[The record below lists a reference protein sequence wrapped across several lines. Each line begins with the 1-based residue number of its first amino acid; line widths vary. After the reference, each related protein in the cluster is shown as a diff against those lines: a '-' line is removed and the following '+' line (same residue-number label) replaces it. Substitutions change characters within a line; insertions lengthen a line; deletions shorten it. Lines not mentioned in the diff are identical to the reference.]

1 MVHGGAGTGAKG
13 DRQAGGQIPGLL
25 AQAMDRHRAGDLAGA
40 ETLYRR
46 ILALDPA
53 QADALNLCGVACHQQ
68 GRSAEGR
75 VLLERALAARPDDQG
90 SLENLGLLLVQLG
103 DAAAAVP
110 LLRHALRLFP
120 RSVSAWMSLGL
131 AYTELKDHPAAMAA
145 YHSLLDIAPTHVPAL
160 LNLGDLMRQLYDGEG
175 AVIMARRLLALEPA
189 NPRGL
194 MSLANALQ
202 VLGDLPGAEA
212 AFTRALAADPQDPA
226 PRYNRAYVRLA
237 MGQLPGGWADYTSRF
252 VTGNIQ
258 PWRYPDRPQWAGDAL
273 DGRRLMMWR
282 EQGLGDEF
290 MFSPLYVPA
299 LRAAL
304 GGAAGGSVVIL
315 TEPRLIGLM
324 SRYLRREVPDLAG
337 RVELRPEPLGGNDFD
352 VHLPAGGLPA
362 LFGARLRDYAGRDG
376 GWLAADPQVVARWRQ
391 RLADLGPG
399 LKIGM
404 CWTSGIKAPH
414 RDPNYLGLT
423 RWAPLL
429 SLPGITWVDLQYS
442 DVTAERRAAA
452 EQGLR
457 LPHRFTD
464 LDQRNDIEGVAA
476 LISALDMVITAPT
489 SVGELAGALGVP
501 IWRMEL
507 PGDWSMLGTRV
518 RPWYPAMRIFPA
530 ETVADALDQVR
541 AALLALSNFGIQT
554 NAPGAAPRA
563 MSRPPDLPT
572 LAQAYDLLTAG
583 RATEA
588 VAALDALIAWGELTP
603 AARGQALHLLGL
615 ARFHAG
621 DAAGAVPAIVQALAL
636 LPPEQSAMPANNL
649 GNVLRQLG
657 RLAEAEAA
665 YRRALAQDPALAAAA
680 SNLGAL
686 LRDRGDLAGAEAAL
700 LHALR
705 LAPEQAETLVNLAGT
720 MTALGAPWQA
730 ESLARRAV
738 ALAPGMA
745 HAHGNL
751 GTALVA
757 QGRLADGTRHLA
769 AAGALDA
776 GEPLIQFNLG
786 LARLAQGDLAAGW
799 QGYARRDLGGAA
811 GPLPAPP
818 WRGQDLAG
826 RTLLVRREQGLGDEL
841 LFASLYPDLAAQVG
855 RLVIDCDPRLA
866 ALFARAFPGAVIAP
880 AGRVL
885 DGGGAPVPDAALS
898 AGDLPALLRPDLASF
913 AGGPTAYLTADPAL
927 VALWA
932 RRLAALGRGLKVGL
946 CWRSG
951 LRTEERGRLLYPQLD
966 EWDPLLRLPHVHFVS
981 LQYDGAAAE
990 PELVAAEARLGIRI
1004 HRWPDLDLRDDLD
1017 GVAALIS
1024 GLDLVVTAG
1033 TAVSELA
1040 GALGVPCWRL
1050 GATFEW
1056 TRLGSGARPWFPAQQ
1071 PFFPPEG
1078 EVIGVVLP
1086 HLAWRL
1092 AGLAR
1097 AAVAVADGPAPSPPA
1112 PSPDTLYADGL
1123 AARDA
1128 GRVDLAVER
1137 LGQAADAGHAGALA
1151 ALAGLLRREER
1162 WAAAADRYRQLLRL
1176 RADNAEALSG
1186 LGLALQGLG
1195 QGADA
1200 LRCHDRAVQLA
1211 PDRAALHANRGLTLT
1226 ALGNDEAAAEAQR
1239 RATEADPG
1247 WVGGWVNL
1255 GVALAR
1261 LNRPDAALE
1270 AFHRALA
1277 IEPASAAAL
1286 SGLANLRL
1294 LLGQPETAAAHLR
1307 AVLTQQPDDAD
1318 THLNLGRALFDL
1330 RLVEEARDH
1339 YRRALALRPGWA
1351 KARVNLSMLALELG
1365 DLEAG
1370 WHDYPA
1376 RFAVPDSTARRD
1388 LVLPAWTGG
1397 DLRDRALLVWGE
1409 QGLGDEILFASCLPG
1424 LLRWLGARG
1433 CRRLVVEVD
1442 ARLAGLLSRA
1452 LQPQVPAGL
1461 DLVVRGRTDTPRDAD
1476 MHVPLGGLPALLR
1489 HSLGDFPADPPP
1501 WLHSD
1506 AQRAAFWRGRLAAL
1520 GPGLKVGLCWRSGLR
1535 DLGRQN
1541 LYLTLMQ
1548 MVPLLTV
1555 PDVHFVVLQYDAR
1568 AGDAAAEMAEV
1579 AAATGVTL
1587 HLWDDLD
1594 LRDDQEGVAALM
1606 AGLDLV
1612 VSAGTAVGELSA
1624 ALDVPTWRFQHMPAW
1639 ASLGTGARP
1648 WFQAQRQWFSGWG
1661 PPEVV
1666 VPAMRAALL
1675 RLRAETAAGPPMD
1688 NPATVEAGMAAHRAG
1703 DLAGAEA
1710 AYRSVLARAPGD
1722 VDALHLLGV
1731 VMVQDGR
1738 VDEGV
1743 GLLRR
1748 AVAADPA
1755 FAQAHNSLGGALRA
1769 GGDLSGAL
1777 SAFSRATELMPD
1789 YVEAWGNLAGVHVE
1803 LRAWDAALAA
1813 AGRALAL
1820 RSGYAK
1826 ALVEQARALAGLR
1839 RTAEGLAAAR
1849 AAVAAEET
1857 PYTLTNLGLAL
1868 GAEEMWGLARAC
1880 HERALALDPTY
1891 VEAANN
1897 LALTWLGERG
1907 PTRDAIHQTQGRARA
1922 GFQRALALRPDF
1934 AAARYNLAILDLAE
1948 GRLPAGW
1955 SGYQARFDAGQAL
1968 PDRRFPQPRWQ
1979 GEALGRRRLLVWREQ
1994 GLGDELLFASLYR
2007 DLIAAHPEASFVLE
2021 CDARLA
2027 GYFTRAFIAPG
2038 SDRVTVAPDFITAA
2052 AAGADLHIPAGS
2064 LPQVLRGDLGA
2075 FTGQAYLVPDPARLA
2090 AWRARVDALGPGLRV
2105 GLCWQSMVRDLDRD
2119 SAYTRLADWAPLLRL
2134 PGVIPVMLQYG
2145 AVEEEVRAVEAALG
2159 VTLHRWADT
2168 DLRQDLEA
2176 AGALTSCLDLVVTAP
2191 TSVGELAGA
2200 LGVPVWRVGTR
2211 MDWSMLGTAVRPW
2224 FAAMAV
2230 VPAPADGRAADVVPT
2245 VAAAVDRLRGGA
2257 PAPSQPPS
2265 SDVDGLLAAAAA
2277 RHQAGDA
2284 AGALASYRAVLDRQP
2299 DQPVALHLLGLA
2311 LAQLG
2316 RAEAGLPFLRRAV
2329 EVAPGYAAAQSN
2341 LGNVLQTLGRAAE
2354 AEGHY
2359 RLALDAEPDRPD
2371 VLTNLGNA
2379 LLAQGRA
2386 AEAAACQERALQLAP
2401 DLTAAASN
2409 LGTALLALDRPA
2421 AAIDAFRRALGG
2433 TLLPREVPDTQDPVV
2448 IDALC
2453 GLGEALRRAGDIFA
2467 GPPWL
2472 ERAVALAPDQATAW
2486 NNRGRCLN
2494 DAGRYAAAGDSYARA
2509 IELDPALAT
2518 ARFNRGLVDLQLG
2531 TLDRGWQGYA
2541 WRFAAEDK
2549 GTAPRFD
2556 RPAWRGESLAGRTLR
2571 VWHEQ
2576 GLGDE
2581 LLFASLYSA
2590 LAARAADQGATAVLV
2605 ECDPRLAGLLER
2617 SFPTL
2622 RFLSRPRRQG
2632 AAALEPAGADFVA
2645 AAGDL
2650 AALLAPTLANFA
2662 RDGTAAGYLLPDP
2675 VRVAHWRDRLA
2686 ELASGPAL
2694 VVGIAWRSGQLS
2706 TERSRAYSTLA
2717 QWRSI
2722 LSLPGVTAVSL
2733 HYQPAAEEIAALE
2746 RDHGLTV
2753 HRFAD
2758 ADLRDDLETAAAL
2771 TAACDLVIGAATA
2784 VGEMA
2789 GAVGTPCWR
2798 FASRDWTT
2806 LGTPVR
2812 PWFPSH
2818 RLFALEKYQLE
2829 PQLALEAM
2837 AMQLQRLMQ

>member
-1 MVHGGAGTGAKG
+1 M
-13 DRQAGGQIPGLL
+13 
-25 AQAMDRHRAGDLAGA
+25 
-40 ETLYRR
+40 
-46 ILALDPA
+46 
-53 QADALNLCGVACHQQ
+53 
-68 GRSAEGR
+68 
-75 VLLERALAARPDDQG
+75 
-90 SLENLGLLLVQLG
+90 
-103 DAAAAVP
+103 
-110 LLRHALRLFP
+110 
-120 RSVSAWMSLGL
+120 
-131 AYTELKDHPAAMAA
+131 
-145 YHSLLDIAPTHVPAL
+145 
-160 LNLGDLMRQLYDGEG
+160 
-175 AVIMARRLLALEPA
+175 
-189 NPRGL
+189 
-194 MSLANALQ
+194 
-202 VLGDLPGAEA
+202 
-212 AFTRALAADPQDPA
+212 
-226 PRYNRAYVRLA
+226 
-237 MGQLPGGWADYTSRF
+237 
-252 VTGNIQ
+252 
-258 PWRYPDRPQWAGDAL
+258 
-273 DGRRLMMWR
+273 
-282 EQGLGDEF
+282 
-290 MFSPLYVPA
+290 
-299 LRAAL
+299 
-304 GGAAGGSVVIL
+304 
-315 TEPRLIGLM
+315 
-324 SRYLRREVPDLAG
+324 
-337 RVELRPEPLGGNDFD
+337 
-352 VHLPAGGLPA
+352 
-362 LFGARLRDYAGRDG
+362 
-376 GWLAADPQVVARWRQ
+376 
-391 RLADLGPG
+391 
-399 LKIGM
+399 
-404 CWTSGIKAPH
+404 
-414 RDPNYLGLT
+414 
-423 RWAPLL
+423 
-429 SLPGITWVDLQYS
+429 
-442 DVTAERRAAA
+442 
-452 EQGLR
+452 
-457 LPHRFTD
+457 
-464 LDQRNDIEGVAA
+464 
-476 LISALDMVITAPT
+476 
-489 SVGELAGALGVP
+489 
-501 IWRMEL
+501 
-507 PGDWSMLGTRV
+507 
-518 RPWYPAMRIFPA
+518 
-530 ETVADALDQVR
+530 
-541 AALLALSNFGIQT
+541 
-554 NAPGAAPRA
+554 
-563 MSRPPDLPT
+563 
-572 LAQAYDLLTAG
+572 
-583 RATEA
+583 
-588 VAALDALIAWGELTP
+588 AALDALIAWGELAP

-615 ARFHAG
+615 ARFQGG

-657 RLAEAEAA
+657 RLTEAEAA

-705 LAPEQAETLVNLAGT
+705 LAPDRAETLVNLAGT
-720 MTALGAPWQA
+720 LTALGAPWQA

-769 AAGALDA
+769 AAEALDA
-776 GEPLIQFNLG
+776 AQPLIQFNLG

-799 QGYARRDLGGAA
+799 RGYARRDLGGAAA

-841 LFASLYPDLAAQVG
+841 LFASLYPDLAGQVG
-855 RLVIDCDPRLA
+855 RLVIDCDRRLA
-866 ALFARAFPGAVIAP
+866 ALFSRAFPGAVIAP
-880 AGRVL
+880 AGRTL
-885 DGGGAPVPDAALS
+885 DGGDAPVPDAALS

-913 AGGPTAYLTADPAL
+913 IGGPAAYLTADPGLA
-927 VALWA
+927 ALWTG
-932 RRLAALGRGLKVGL
+932 RLAALGPGLKVGV

-990 PELVAAEARLGIRI
+990 PELAAAEARLGIRI
-1004 HRWPDLDLRDDLD
+1004 RRWPDLDLRDDLD

-1056 TRLGSGARPWFPAQQ
+1056 TRLGSGARPWFPAQW
-1071 PFFPPEG
+1071 PVFPPEA

-1092 AGLAR
+1092 ADLAR
-1097 AAVAVADGPAPSPPA
+1097 TTIADGFASSPPA
-1112 PSPDTLYADGL
+1112 PTPDLLYAEGL

-1137 LGQAADAGHAGALA
+1137 LGQAADAGHAGALT

-1176 RADNAEALSG
+1176 RGDNAEALSG

-1226 ALGNDEAAAEAQR
+1226 ALGDDAGAAESQR
-1239 RATEADPG
+1239 RATEVEPG
-1247 WVGGWVNL
+1247 WIGGWVNL
-1255 GVALAR
+1255 GVALTR
-1261 LNRPDAALE
+1261 LNQADAALE
-1270 AFHRALA
+1270 AFDRALA
-1277 IEPASAAAL
+1277 IEPGSAAAL
-1286 SGLANLRL
+1286 MGLANLHQ
-1294 LLGQPETAAAHLR
+1294 LLGNPGAAVVHLR
-1307 AVLTQQPDDAD
+1307 AVLASQPDDAD
-1318 THLNLGRALFDL
+1318 THLNLGRALCDL
-1330 RLVEEARDH
+1330 RLSEEAREH

-1370 WHDYPA
+1370 WRDYPA

-1397 DLRDRALLVWGE
+1397 DVRDRALLVWGE

-1424 LLRWLGARG
+1424 LLPWLGARG

-1442 ARLAGLLSRA
+1442 ARLVSLLSRA
-1452 LQPQVPAGL
+1452 LEPQAPAGL
-1461 DLVVRGRTDTPRDAD
+1461 ELVVRGRTDTPRDAD

-1489 HSLGDFPADPPP
+1489 RALGDFPAEPPVWLRPDP
-1501 WLHSD
+1501 
-1506 AQRAAFWRGRLAAL
+1506 QRASFWRGRLAGL
-1520 GPGLKVGLCWRSGLR
+1520 GPGLKIGLCWRSGLR
-1535 DLGRQN
+1535 SLGRHN

-1548 MVPLLTV
+1548 MAPLLTV
-1555 PDVHFVVLQYDAR
+1555 PDVHFVVLQYDAH
-1568 AGDAAAEMAEV
+1568 AGDAVAEMAEV
-1579 AAATGVTL
+1579 AAATGVPL

-1594 LRDDQEGVAALM
+1594 LRNDQDGVAALM

-1612 VSAGTAVGELSA
+1612 VSAATAVGELSA
-1624 ALDVPTWRFQHMPAW
+1624 ALGVPTWRFQHMPAW
-1639 ASLGTGARP
+1639 AALGTGARP
-1648 WFQAQRQWFSGWG
+1648 WFPAQRQWFSGWG

-1675 RLRAETAAGPPMD
+1675 RLRAEAAPTPPMD
-1688 NPATVEAGMAAHRAG
+1688 MGATVEAGMAAHRAG

-1710 AYRSVLARAPGD
+1710 AYRAVLARAPGD

-1743 GLLRR
+1743 ALLRR
-1748 AVAADPA
+1748 AVAADPT

-1769 GGDLSGAL
+1769 AGDLPGAL
-1777 SAFSRATELMPD
+1777 AAFSRATDLAPD
-1789 YVEAWGNLAGVHVE
+1789 YAEAWGNLAGVQAE
-1803 LRAWDAALAA
+1803 RGAWDAALAA
-1813 AGRALAL
+1813 ADRAVAL
-1820 RSGYAK
+1820 RPGYAK
-1826 ALVEQARALAGLR
+1826 ALVERARALAGLR

-1868 GAEEMWGLARAC
+1868 GTEEMWGPARTC
-1880 HERALALDPTY
+1880 HERALALDPGY

-1907 PTRDAIHQTQGRARA
+1907 PTRDAIRRTQGRARV

-1934 AAARYNLAILDLAE
+1934 PSARYNLAVLDLAE
-1948 GRLPAGW
+1948 GRLAAGW

-1968 PDRRFPQPRWQ
+1968 PDRRFPQARWQ

-2027 GYFTRAFIAPG
+2027 GYFTRAFGGPG
-2038 SDRVTVAPDFITAA
+2038 QDRVTVAPDFITAA
-2052 AAGADLHIPAGS
+2052 AAGADLHIPAGG
-2064 LPQVLRGDLGA
+2064 LAQLLRGGLGA
-2075 FTGQAYLVPDPARLA
+2075 FTGQAYLAPDPARLA
-2090 AWRARVDALGPGLRV
+2090 AWRARVDALGSGLRV

-2145 AVEEEVRAVEAALG
+2145 EVEEEVRAVEAALG

-2176 AGALTSCLDLVVTAP
+2176 AGALTACLDLVVTAP

-2230 VPAPADGRAADVVPT
+2230 VPAPADGRAADT
-2245 VAAAVDRLRGGA
+2245 VATVVAAVDRLRGGA
-2257 PAPSQPPS
+2257 LPPPQPPP
-2265 SDVDGLLAAAAA
+2265 SDVDGPLAAAAA
-2277 RHQAGDA
+2277 RHEAGDA
-2284 AGALASYRAVLDRQP
+2284 AGALPLYRAVLDHQP

-2316 RAEAGLPFLRRAV
+2316 RAEAGLPFLRQAV

-2341 LGNVLQTLGRAAE
+2341 LGNVLQTLGRVAE
-2354 AEGHY
+2354 AESHY

-2386 AEAAACQERALQLAP
+2386 AEAAACQERALRLAP
-2401 DLTAAASN
+2401 DLAAAASN

-2433 TLLPREVPDTQDPVV
+2433 ALLPHEVPDTRDPVI

-2453 GLGEALRRAGDIFA
+2453 GLGEALRRDGHIFA

-2472 ERAVALAPDQATAW
+2472 ERAVALAPEQATAW

-2509 IELDPALAT
+2509 IDLDPALAT

-2549 GTAPRFD
+2549 GGAPRFD
-2556 RPAWRGESLAGRTLR
+2556 RPAWRGESLAGCTLR

-2581 LLFASLYSA
+2581 LLFASLYRA
-2590 LAARAADQGATAVLV
+2590 LAARAASQGATAVLV
-2605 ECDPRLAGLLER
+2605 ECDPRLAGLLAR

-2622 RFLSRPRRQG
+2622 RFLPRPRRQG
-2632 AAALEPAGADFVA
+2632 AAALEPAGADLVV

-2650 AALLAPTLANFA
+2650 AALLTPALADFA
-2662 RDGTAAGYLLPDP
+2662 GDGGAGYLLADP
-2675 VRVAHWRDRLA
+2675 GRVTHWRGRLA
-2686 ELASGPAL
+2686 DMARGPAL

-2717 QWRSI
+2717 QWRPI
-2722 LSLPGVTAVSL
+2722 LSLPGIRAVSL
-2733 HYQPAAEEIAALE
+2733 HYQAAVEEIAALK

-2771 TAACDLVIGAATA
+2771 TAACDLVISAATA

-2829 PQLALEAM
+2829 PALALEAM
-2837 AMQLQRLMQ
+2837 AIRLRGLMG

>member
-1 MVHGGAGTGAKG
+1 MVHGGAGRGAKG
-13 DRQAGGQIPGLL
+13 GQATGLL
-25 AQAMDRHRAGDLAGA
+25 AQAMDRHRAGDLVGA
-40 ETLYRR
+40 EALYRR
-46 ILALDPA
+46 VLALDPA
-53 QADALNLCGVACHQQ
+53 QPDALNLCGVACHQQ
-68 GRSAEGR
+68 GRSDEGR
-75 VLLERALAARPDDQG
+75 ALAERALAVRPDDQG
-90 SLENLGLLLVQLG
+90 TLENLALMMVEQG
-103 DAAAAVP
+103 DAAAVP
-110 LLRHALRLFP
+110 LLLRTLRLFP

-131 AYTELKDHPAAMAA
+131 AYVQQKDYPAAMAA
-145 YHSLLDIAPTHVPAL
+145 YHSLLDVAPTHVSAL
-160 LNLGDLMRQLYDGEG
+160 LNLSDLMRQLYDGEG
-175 AVIMARRLLALEPA
+175 AEIMARRLLALEPA
-189 NPRGL
+189 NAAGH
-194 MSLANALQ
+194 MALANALQ
-202 VLGDLPGAEA
+202 VLGDLPGADA
-212 AFTRALAADPQDPA
+212 AFTRALAFDPDDPA
-226 PRYNRAYVRLA
+226 PRYNRSYVRLA
-237 MGQLPGGWADYTSRF
+237 LGRLPEGWADYASRF
-252 VTGNIQ
+252 AVGNIK
-258 PWRYPDRPQWAGDAL
+258 PWRYPDRPFWTGDPL
-273 DGRRLMMWR
+273 GGRRLMLWR

-290 MFSPLYVPA
+290 LFSPFYVPA

-304 GGAAGGSVVIL
+304 GASAGASGGSVVIL
-315 TEPRLIGLM
+315 TEPRLVDLM
-324 SRYLRREVPDLAG
+324 SRHLRREVPDLAG
-337 RVELRPEPLGGNDFD
+337 RVELRPEPLAGDDFD
-352 VHLPAGGLPA
+352 VHLPAGSLPA
-362 LFGARLRDYAGRDG
+362 LFGASLRAYAGREG
-376 GWLAADPQVVARWRQ
+376 GWLAADPQAVAHWRQ
-391 RLADLGPG
+391 RLAALGPG

-429 SLPGITWVDLQYS
+429 TLPGITWVDLQYS

-452 EQGLR
+452 AEGLP
-457 LPHRFTD
+457 LPHRFAD

-489 SVGELAGALGVP
+489 SVGELAGALGAPV
-501 IWRMEL
+501 WRMEL

-518 RPWYPAMRIFPA
+518 RPWYPAMRVFPA
-530 ETVADALDQVR
+530 ATVADALDQVCD
-541 AALLALSNFGIQT
+541 ALTALSSFDIEINR
-554 NAPGAAPRA
+554 NVPGAP
-563 MSRPPDLPT
+563 RPPALTT
-572 LAQAYDLLTAG
+572 LAQAYDLLTGG
-583 RATEA
+583 RAVEA
-588 VAALDALIAWGELTP
+588 VSALDALIEWGKLAP

-615 ARFHAG
+615 ARFQVG
-621 DAAGAVPAIVQALAL
+621 DAAGAVPAIDQALAL
-636 LPPEQSAMPANNL
+636 LPPDQTAMPANNL
-649 GNVLRQLG
+649 GNILRQLG

-705 LAPEQAETLVNLAGT
+705 LAPDRAETLVNLAGT
-720 MTALGAPWQA
+720 MTALGVPWQA

-738 ALAPGMA
+738 ALAPEMA

-757 QGRLADGTRHLA
+757 QGRLADGARHLA
-769 AAGALDA
+769 AAEALDP
-776 GEPLIQFNLG
+776 GQPLIQFNLG

-799 QGYARRDLGGAA
+799 RGYAHRDLGGATA
-811 GPLPAPP
+811 APLPAPP
-818 WRGQDLAG
+818 WRGQDFAG

-841 LFASLYPDLAAQVG
+841 LFASLYPGLAEKVG
-855 RLVIDCDPRLA
+855 QLVIDCDPRLG
-866 ALFARAFPGAVIAP
+866 ALFARAFPSAVIAP
-880 AGRVL
+880 AGRTL
-885 DGGGAPVPDAALS
+885 EGQEAPAVDAALS
-898 AGDLPALLRPDLASF
+898 AGDLPALLRPDLARF
-913 AGGPTAYLTADPAL
+913 ATGPSAYLTADPAL
-927 VALWA
+927 AALWA
-932 RRLAALGRGLKVGL
+932 DRLAALGPGLKVGL

-966 EWDPLLRLPHVHFVS
+966 EWDPLLRLPGVRFVT
-981 LQYDGAAAE
+981 LQYDGTAAE
-990 PELVAAEARLGIRI
+990 PEMAAAEARLGIRI

-1056 TRLGSGARPWFPAQQ
+1056 SRLGTGARPWFPAQQ
-1071 PFFPPEG
+1071 SFFPPEG

-1092 AGLAR
+1092 ASLTQPAT
-1097 AAVAVADGPAPSPPA
+1097 ADVPAPVPPA

-1128 GRVDLAVER
+1128 GQVDVAVDR
-1137 LGQAADAGHAGALA
+1137 LGRAADGGHAGALA

-1162 WAAAADRYRQLLRL
+1162 WAAAADRYRQLLGL
-1176 RADNAEALSG
+1176 RADNPEALSG

-1195 QGADA
+1195 RGADA

-1226 ALGNDEAAAEAQR
+1226 ALGDDEGAAEAQR

-1255 GVALAR
+1255 GVALTK
-1261 LNRPDAALE
+1261 LNQADAALE
-1270 AFHRALA
+1270 AFHQALG
-1277 IEPASAAAL
+1277 IEPESAAAL

-1294 LLGQPETAAAHLR
+1294 LLGHPGTAVAHLR
-1307 AVLTQQPDDAD
+1307 AVLAQQPDNAD
-1318 THLNLGRALFDL
+1318 VHLNLGRALFDL
-1330 RLVEEARDH
+1330 RLVDEARDH

-1365 DLEAG
+1365 DLEDG
-1370 WHDYPA
+1370 WRDYPA
-1376 RFAVPDSTARRD
+1376 RFAVPDSTARGD

-1397 DLRDRALLVWGE
+1397 DVRGRALLVWGE
-1409 QGLGDEILFASCLPG
+1409 QGLGDEILFASCLPD

-1452 LQPQVPAGL
+1452 LDPQVPPGL
-1461 DLVVRGRTDTPRDAD
+1461 DLSVRGRTDTPRDAD

-1489 HSLGDFPADPPP
+1489 RSHGDFPADPAP
-1501 WLHSD
+1501 WVRPD
-1506 AQRAAFWRGRLAAL
+1506 PARAALWRGRLAAL

-1535 DLGRQN
+1535 SLERQN

-1568 AGDAAAEMAEV
+1568 AGDAGAEMAEV

-1594 LRDDQEGVAALM
+1594 LREDQEGVAALM

-1624 ALDVPTWRFQHMPAW
+1624 ALGVPTWRFQHMPAW
-1639 ASLGTGARP
+1639 ADLGTAVRP
-1648 WFQAQRQWFSGWG
+1648 WFPAQRQWFSGWG
-1661 PPEVV
+1661 APDVV
-1666 VPAMRAALL
+1666 VPAMREALL
-1675 RLRAETAAGPPMD
+1675 RMRAEAPLPSAQAV
-1688 NPATVEAGMAAHRAG
+1688 ATVEAGMAAHRAG
-1703 DLAGAEA
+1703 DLTGAEV
-1710 AYRSVLARAPGD
+1710 AYRSVLARSPGD

-1731 VMVQDGR
+1731 VLMQDGR
-1738 VDEGV
+1738 AEEGA

-1769 GGDLSGAL
+1769 TGDLPGAL
-1777 SAFSRATELMPD
+1777 AAFTRATDLAPD
-1789 YVEAWGNLAGVHVE
+1789 YAEAWGNLAGVHVE

-1820 RSGYAK
+1820 RPDYAK

-1839 RTAEGLAAAR
+1839 RTAQGLAAAR

-1868 GAEEMWGLARAC
+1868 GSEEMWGLARGC
-1880 HERALALDPTY
+1880 HDQALALDPTY

-1907 PTRDAIHQTQGRARA
+1907 PTRDAVRQTQAHARA
-1922 GFQRALALRPDF
+1922 GFRRALALRPDF
-1934 AAARYNLAILDLAE
+1934 PPARYNLAVLDLAE
-1948 GRLPAGW
+1948 GRLADGW
-1955 SGYQARFDAGQAL
+1955 AGYQARFDAGQAL
-1968 PDRRFPQPRWQ
+1968 PDRRFPRPRWR
-1979 GEALGRRRLLVWREQ
+1979 GDALGRRRLLVWREQ

-2007 DLIAAHPEASFVLE
+2007 DLIAAHPEASFVVE

-2027 GYFTRAFIAPG
+2027 GYFTRAFATPG
-2038 SDRVTVAPDFITAA
+2038 QDRVTVAADLITAD
-2052 AAGADLHIPAGS
+2052 AAGADLHIPAGG
-2064 LPQVLRGDLGA
+2064 LPQLLRGDLAA
-2075 FTGQAYLVPDPARLA
+2075 FTGQAYLAPDPALLT
-2090 AWRARVDALGPGLRV
+2090 AWRTRVAALGPGLRV

-2134 PGVIPVMLQYG
+2134 PDVVPVMLQYG
-2145 AVEEEVRAVEAALG
+2145 EVEEEVSAVEAALG

-2168 DLRQDLEA
+2168 DLRLDLEA
-2176 AGALTSCLDLVVTAP
+2176 AGALTACLDLVITAP

-2224 FAAMAV
+2224 FAAMTV
-2230 VPAPADGRAADVVPT
+2230 VPAPADGRAADVVAP
-2245 VAAAVDRLRGGA
+2245 VVAAVDRLRQAPLLDPPPA
-2257 PAPSQPPS
+2257 PAGGDP
-2265 SDVDGLLAAAAA
+2265 LAEAAAL
-2277 RHQAGDA
+2277 HQAGDA
-2284 AGALASYRAVLDRQP
+2284 AGALPLYRAVLDRQP
-2299 DQPVALHLLGLA
+2299 DQPVALHLMGLA

-2329 EVAPGYAAAQSN
+2329 ELAPGYAAAQSN
-2341 LGNVLQTLGRAAE
+2341 LGNVLQSLGRPAE
-2354 AEGHY
+2354 AEDHY
-2359 RLALDAEPDRPD
+2359 RQALVAEPDRPD

-2386 AEAAACQERALQLAP
+2386 AEAVACQERALVQAP
-2401 DLTAAASN
+2401 DLAAAASN

-2433 TLLPREVPDTQDPVV
+2433 ALLPQEVPDTQDPVV

-2453 GLGEALRRAGDIFA
+2453 GLGEALRRDGNIFA

-2472 ERAVALAPDQATAW
+2472 ERAVALAPNQATAW

-2494 DAGRYAAAGDSYARA
+2494 DAGRYAAAGDSYAHA
-2509 IELDPALAT
+2509 IELDPTLAT

-2531 TLDRGWQGYA
+2531 ALDRGWQGYA

-2556 RPAWRGESLAGRTLR
+2556 RPAWRGESLVGRSLR

-2581 LLFASLYSA
+2581 LLFASLYPA
-2590 LAARAADQGATAVLV
+2590 LAARAGIQGATAVLV
-2605 ECDPRLAGLLER
+2605 ECDPRLAGLLAR

-2622 RFLSRPRRQG
+2622 RFLPRPRRRE
-2632 AAALEPAGADFVA
+2632 ADALEPAGADFVV

-2650 AALLAPTLANFA
+2650 AAHLTPTLADFA
-2662 RDGTAAGYLLPDP
+2662 RDGAAGYLVPDP
-2675 VRVAHWRDRLA
+2675 ERVSRWRGRLTA
-2686 ELASGPAL
+2686 LAPGPAL

-2717 QWRSI
+2717 QWRPI

-2733 HYQPAAEEIAALE
+2733 HYQPAVEEIAALK
-2746 RDHGLTV
+2746 RDHGLAV

-2758 ADLRDDLETAAAL
+2758 ADLRDDLETAAAM

-2818 RLFALEKYQLE
+2818 RLFALEKYRLE
-2829 PQLALEAM
+2829 PELALEAM
-2837 AMQLQRLMQ
+2837 AIQLQRLLA